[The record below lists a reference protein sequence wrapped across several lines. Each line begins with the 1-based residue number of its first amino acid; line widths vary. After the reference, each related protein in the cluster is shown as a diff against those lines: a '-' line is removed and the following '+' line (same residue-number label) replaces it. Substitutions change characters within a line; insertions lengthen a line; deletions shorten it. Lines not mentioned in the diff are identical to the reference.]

1 MSSHGSGGVPLP
13 ILQGPPKHK
22 DPVCGMMVCPGK
34 SRRQTGTRR
43 KNLLLLFEELCGT
56 VFPTTRKRF

>member
-22 DPVCGMMVCPGK
+22 DPVCGMMVAREKPPPDWNTPEK
-34 SRRQTGTRR
+34 PTTSVRRIVRNG
-43 KNLLLLFEELCGT
+43 
-56 VFPTTRKRF
+56 FPTTRKRF